1 MCDREKEEKCLQTF
15 FLGQFSWTST
25 INSSSLE
32 LPVKSMIDVIAIV
45 IYKYDDLAVVTIVK
59 KMWEYEFE

>member
-1 MCDREKEEKCLQTF
+1 
-15 FLGQFSWTST
+15 
-25 INSSSLE
+25 
-32 LPVKSMIDVIAIV
+32 MIDVIAIV